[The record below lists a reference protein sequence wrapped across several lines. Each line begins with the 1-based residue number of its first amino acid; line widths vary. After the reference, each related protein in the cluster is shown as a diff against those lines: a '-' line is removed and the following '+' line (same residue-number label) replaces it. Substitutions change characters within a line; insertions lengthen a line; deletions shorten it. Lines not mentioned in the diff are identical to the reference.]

1 MQSIY
6 ELVTLECQ
14 NEHDLEHTLE
24 HKTKFSQPKVFDAN
38 GDLNKRWYVYF
49 SYRNPATGKLQRQK
63 NIYGKAH
70 RFKTKAERYSV
81 LNLYKKRLLKFLNEG
96 FNPYEDNTKLYKDK
110 MVEKRNGNVNN
121 KQPFLNNLQPRLQE
135 VAEQPYQKQQP
146 EQPLQP
152 ITIKEAFDKAMLL
165 KTNVVST
172 TTLKDYQSRINQFQK
187 WLLENHKTAT
197 FINQISKKMVVAFL
211 NNIQLST
218 SARNRNNYRTVFSSI
233 FQILEDNEMIEKN
246 FISQIKSIKT
256 QPKRNK
262 TYSIKEQEEIFK
274 YLEANDQ
281 LLLLY
286 IKFVSYNLLRPI
298 EVCRLRIKDI
308 NQEQRTLQFQAKNK
322 VLKTKIIPEI
332 LFKELPDLSKMNGE
346 LVLFTPDKIGGKW
359 ETQLINRRDYFSK
372 RFKTVVKDHFGFNE
386 NYGLYSF
393 RHTFITKLYRALVKE
408 SSPFE
413 AKSKLM
419 QITGHSTM
427 VALEKYLR
435 DIDAELPEDYSNLL

>member
-49 SYRNPATGKLQRQK
+49 SYRNPLTGKLERQK

-81 LNLYKKRLLKFLNEG
+81 LNLYKKRLLMFLNEG

-110 MVEKRNGNVNN
+110 MVVKHNGNVND
-121 KQPFLNNLQPRLQE
+121 KQQFLKILQPSLQE
-135 VAEQPYQKQQP
+135 VA
-146 EQPLQP
+146 LQP
-152 ITIKEAFDKAMLL
+152 KQSLLQPKTIKEAFDKAMLL

-172 TTLKDYQSRINQFQK
+172 TTLKDYQSRINQFQR

-197 FINQISKKMVVAFL
+197 FINQVSKKMVVAFL
-211 NNIQLST
+211 NSIQLNT

-233 FQILEDNEMIEKN
+233 FQILEDNEFIEKN

-262 TYSIKEQEEIFK
+262 TYSLKEQEAIFK

-281 LLLLY
+281 ILLLY

-298 EVCRLRIKDI
+298 EVCRLRIKNI
-308 NQEQRTLQFQAKNK
+308 NLEQKTLQFQAKNK

-332 LFKELPDLSKMNGE
+332 LFNELPDLSKMEGE
-346 LVLFTPDKIGGKW
+346 LLLFTPDRIGGPW
-359 ETQLINRRDYFSK
+359 DTRLNNRRDYFSK
-372 RFKTVVKDHFGFNE
+372 RFKTVVKDHFGYNE

-393 RHTFITKLYRALVKE
+393 RHTFITKLYRALVKN
-408 SSPFE
+408 SSPYE

-419 QITGHSTM
+419 QITGHSSMT
-427 VALEKYLR
+427 ALEKYLR
-435 DIDAELPEDYSNLL
+435 DIDAELPEDYSYLL